1 MEAEDDL
8 RTAETLRLGVSR
20 LASRLRARHPGRGQ
34 ALTRMSASVLANLR
48 HDGPLTPTALAAIEG
63 LQPQSLT
70 RVLNEL
76 EERGRIVRS
85 TNRND
90 RRSQDIAITDLG
102 IEALDGHVQEGNRW
116 LASALTT
123 LTPTER
129 GVLELAAG
137 LMVRLAET
145 APGTSGRHGGSEE
158 DRGTSRQERDGS

>member
-1 MEAEDDL
+1 MA
-8 RTAETLRLGVSR
+8 
-20 LASRLRARHPGRGQ
+20 
-34 ALTRMSASVLANLR
+34 ASVLANLR

-85 TNRND
+85 TNRDD

-102 IEALDGHVQEGNRW
+102 VQALDEHVQEGNRW

-145 APGTSGRHGGSEE
+145 APDQPR
-158 DRGTSRQERDGS
+158 

>member
-1 MEAEDDL
+1 M
-8 RTAETLRLGVSR
+8 LRLGVSR
-20 LASRLRARHPGRGQ
+20 LSLRLRAQHPGRGQ
-34 ALTRMSASVLANLR
+34 TLTRLAASVLANLR
-48 HDGPLTPTALAAIEG
+48 HDGPLTPTALAVIEG

-85 TNRND
+85 TNRKD
-90 RRSQDIAITDLG
+90 RRSQDIAITGLG

-116 LASALTT
+116 LASALKT

-145 APGTSGRHGGSEE
+145 APVPTARHGDSDEE
-158 DRGTSRQERDGS
+158 GHAAKS

>member
-1 MEAEDDL
+1 MVYVEADDDL

-20 LASRLRARHPGRGQ
+20 LSSRLRAQHPGRGQ
-34 ALTRMSASVLANLR
+34 ALTRMAASVLANLR

-85 TNRND
+85 TNRKD

-116 LASALTT
+116 LATALKT
-123 LTPTER
+123 LSPTER

-145 APGTSGRHGGSEE
+145 APGPTARQGGSDEE
-158 DRGTSRQERDGS
+158 GHGPAS